1 MKIYAFHLLNDYSG
15 SHKVLSQLL
24 KGWVSKGFD
33 VTMVTCKGRVGFL
46 SSIEGV
52 KYQYYRYKFRENKWI
67 RLFNLLL
74 SQCILILK
82 LIKVVKKDDIV
93 YVNTVLPFGAA
104 ILGRLKRCRVVYHVH
119 ETTMKPKLLKVFLF
133 GIVKLF
139 ATDVIYVSNFLS
151 EEEPIPSKHSH
162 VIHNALEKDFLL
174 KAESK
179 IKKRTSLNNVL
190 MVCSL
195 KDYKGVKEYLG
206 LAKNNFEQKF
216 RLIVNA
222 TDEEISSY
230 FFDEIIPSNFEV
242 LPTQTNLHDHYYW
255 SDIILNLSRPD
266 GWVETFGLTI
276 IEGMAY
282 GLPAIVP
289 PVGGVKE
296 LVDDGINGYQV
307 DSRDEKTLNQKLRF
321 LVENPIV
328 YRGFVESSLLKVKE
342 FDEEVFINKN
352 IKVLVER

>member
-15 SHKVLSQLL
+15 SPKVLSQLL
-24 KGWVSKGFD
+24 KGWVSKGVD

-52 KYQYYRYKFRENKWI
+52 EYQYCRYKFRENKWI

-74 SQCILILK
+74 SQCTLILK
-82 LIKVVKKDDIV
+82 LITIVKKNDII

-104 ILGRLKRCRVVYHVH
+104 VLGRLKRCRVVYHIH

-133 GIVKLF
+133 GVVKLF
-139 ATDVIYVSNFLS
+139 ASDIIYVSNFLS
-151 EEEPIPSKHSH
+151 KEEPMPSKRSH
-162 VIHNALEKDFLL
+162 IIHNALESEFFM
-174 KAESK
+174 KAQSN
-179 IKKRTSLNNVL
+179 IRTRICLNNVL

-195 KDYKGVKEYLG
+195 KDYKGVKEFLG
-206 LAKNNFEQKF
+206 LAKSNLNQKF

-222 TDEEISSY
+222 SEDEISSY
-230 FFDEIIPSNFEV
+230 FLQETFPNNFEV
-242 LPTQTNLHDHYYW
+242 LPTQTNLEKHYYW

-266 GWVETFGLTI
+266 EWVETFGLTI

-282 GLPAIVP
+282 GLPAIAP

-296 LVDDGINGYQV
+296 LVEDGVNGYLV
-307 DSRDEKTLNQKLRF
+307 DSRDEKLLNQKIQF
-321 LVENPIV
+321 LVQNPEV
-328 YRGFVESSLLKVKE
+328 YISFMEKSLIKVKE
-342 FDEEVFINKN
+342 FEEKVFVDKN
-352 IKVLVER
+352 IKVLVDM